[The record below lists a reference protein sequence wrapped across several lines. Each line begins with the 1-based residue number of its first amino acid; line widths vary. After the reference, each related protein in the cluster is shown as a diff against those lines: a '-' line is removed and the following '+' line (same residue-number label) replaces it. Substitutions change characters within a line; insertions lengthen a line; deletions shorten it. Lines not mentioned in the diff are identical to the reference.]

1 MAADSSILDDRSVL
15 ASARAPA
22 LAPAPAS
29 TRCAQA
35 HTDVQW
41 RCLPFGALLPDTLYR
56 LLRLR
61 SAVFVVEQACV
72 FLDLDGL
79 DPQCLHILGE
89 RPGSPAEAAL
99 VASARLVP
107 PGVAYAEASIGRVV
121 TAPTARGLG
130 LGHALMAQAV
140 QTLEQL
146 WGPQP
151 IRIGAQ
157 ARLTAYYRQHG
168 FVEVGPSYLED
179 NIDHQD
185 MLFTPT

>member
-1 MAADSSILDDRSVL
+1 MAADSSILDDRPAL

-157 ARLTAYYRQHG
+157 AHLQSFYGQHG
-168 FVEVGPSYLED
+168 FVADGAPYVED
-179 NIDHQD
+179 GIAHIE
-185 MLFTPT
+185 MIRR